1 MIDDDDVTIQV
12 CIIKSGWKRR
22 KKMDKHIINDIL
34 TILRKG
40 GIKQLPENDGND
52 ESRNISNLLSIVESW
67 LGVSTG
73 DGSDVGD
80 DNDMDMM
87 EDAAPFDA
95 DFYRSLEDFLIKV
108 WNLEETSHHD
118 QPLFGRVE
126 NNDEENIETV
136 SLYSISSIRVTRFMR
151 FWMELNVAGRGSM
164 DDMAVDADADADK
177 NDHDDSEINNRYE
190 RRNMLSFQLLKNSS
204 FDVKAIS
211 ASDSDVKFKF
221 YPLIQA
227 LYHHI
232 EQLPYLQSQI
242 YLYTQSLSRVPIG
255 DSSNFNRPGLG
266 LANPQSRL
274 AQLQRSQKVKAKLE
288 QEFEDH
294 IVDLEKI
301 IGEWYATGSVDIRR
315 QCRAQLG
322 SVWSIFE
329 ARSSGGGGSISGV
342 GIRTENTT
350 SSGIA
355 MTLRVL
361 HRILLGITHRKPDN
375 QISLCKSH
383 EHLLFH
389 HLIPLHRPN
398 TMVLWRDQTSLMELY
413 HEPLVQCIATL
424 LKKKP
429 EWTGKVI
436 EGLLENDIWNKGAG
450 NTPKLVLILHEID
463 TYIGCLP
470 GELNDMKGTE
480 LGDSFAVLLRTLGPC
495 MASENSRLAQIALP
509 FVKNKK
515 FVRLIETNLGISLDI
530 LLPFLL
536 RKEPSWNPTVKKM
549 TYNVLKMLQ
558 DFDPERF
565 STVGNSCLT
574 NGRQHKLSVSSS
586 VQNSSNST
594 TTQKKHFVKN
604 TTRNDPSL
612 PTDCTIKA
620 ALGTWTPSSIDG
632 RSGIV
637 MPPPSNRP
645 REASVGKGVAPWA
658 MTGSKGANNGSR
670 RKNPPLG
677 VTGVAPWAMK
687 NNKPPSSDSIKS
699 NDALTGVTDVRSI
712 GSEGTE
718 SKPCPVL
725 AYMKKIKPPK
735 EEEGVSSW
743 SKDQMAE
750 SPTLLPTLKFH
761 DLVFGHDLGE
771 GSFGSVRYARL
782 IDRTRTRSHWS
793 EYAVKV
799 ISTEKIKEMGYE
811 ASVQRELAVLRMLSH
826 PGISRLISSFRFQ
839 EGVYLVLEYASGG
852 DLHTMLRNNG
862 SLDHD
867 STRFVIGEVTS
878 AIASIHELGLGY
890 FDLKPGKIQI
900 SRGKKRQKERKS
912 YSLLI
917 FNTCYIPFRLL
928 FSFV

>member
-1 MIDDDDVTIQV
+1 
-12 CIIKSGWKRR
+12 
-22 KKMDKHIINDIL
+22 MDKHIINDIL
-34 TILRKG
+34 IILRKG
-40 GIKQLPENDGND
+40 GIKQLPENDGN
-52 ESRNISNLLSIVESW
+52 ESRNISKLLSIVESW
-67 LGVSTG
+67 LGVLTV
-73 DGSDVGD
+73 DGSDD
-80 DNDMDMM
+80 NNDNDNGMVMM
-87 EDAAPFDA
+87 EDAAPFDD

-108 WNLEETSHHD
+108 WNPEETPH
-118 QPLFGRVE
+118 QPLFGRLE
-126 NNDEENIETV
+126 NNDEENVETV
-136 SLYSISSIRVTRFMR
+136 SLYSINSIRVTRFVR

-164 DDMAVDADADADK
+164 DNMVTDADDQD
-177 NDHDDSEINNRYE
+177 DHDDSVINNQYE
-190 RRNMLSFQLLKNSS
+190 RRKMFSFQLLKNSS
-204 FDVKAIS
+204 FEVKAIS
-211 ASDSDVKFKF
+211 ASNSDIKFKF
-221 YPLIQA
+221 SPLIRA

-242 YLYTQSLSRVPIG
+242 YLYTQSLSRVQSG
-255 DSSNFNRPGLG
+255 DSSNLNRPGLG

-274 AQLQRSQKVKAKLE
+274 AQLQRSQQVKENLE
-288 QEFEDH
+288 KEFDDH

-301 IGEWYATGSVDIRR
+301 MGEWYTLGSVDIRR

-329 ARSSGGGGSISGV
+329 ARSSGGSISGAGV
-342 GIRTENTT
+342 RTENTT

-355 MTLRVL
+355 MTLRFL
-361 HRILLGITHRKPDN
+361 HRILLGITQSKPDN

-398 TMVLWRDQTSLMELY
+398 TMVLWRDQSSLMELY

-450 NTPKLVLILHEID
+450 NTPKLVLLLHEID

-470 GELNDMKGTE
+470 GELKDTKGAE
-480 LGDSFAVLLRTLGPC
+480 LGDSFAVLLRTLGSC
-495 MASENSRLAQIALP
+495 MASENSRLAQRALP
-509 FVKNKK
+509 FVKNKT
-515 FVRLIETNLGISLDI
+515 FVRLIETNLGLSVDI

-549 TYNVLKMLQ
+549 TYNVLKTLQ

-565 STVGNSCLT
+565 LTVGNSCLT
-574 NGRQHKLSVSSS
+574 NGRQHKPSVSSS
-586 VQNSSNST
+586 VQNSSNSST
-594 TTQKKHFVKN
+594 KQKKRFVKN

-658 MTGSKGANNGSR
+658 NNVSG

-687 NNKPPSSDSIKS
+687 NNKPPSSNRIKS
-699 NDALTGVTDVRSI
+699 NDALTGVTEVQSI
-712 GSEGTE
+712 ESEDTE
-718 SKPCPVL
+718 SKLCPVL
-725 AYMKKIKPPK
+725 AYMKKLKPPK
-735 EEEGVSSW
+735 EEEGISSW

-782 IDRTRTRSHWS
+782 IDRTTTRSHWS

-826 PGISRLISSFRFQ
+826 PCISRLISSFRFHD
-839 EGVYLVLEYASGG
+839 GVYLVLEYASGG

-890 FDLKPGKIQI
+890 FDLKPGKTQI
-900 SRGKKRQKERKS
+900 SRSKKARKKK
-912 YSLLI
+912 LLVANI
-917 FNTCYIPFRLL
+917 
-928 FSFV
+928 

>member
-1 MIDDDDVTIQV
+1 
-12 CIIKSGWKRR
+12 
-22 KKMDKHIINDIL
+22 MDKHIINDIL
-34 TILRKG
+34 IILRKG
-40 GIKQLPENDGND
+40 GIKQLPENDGN
-52 ESRNISNLLSIVESW
+52 ESRNISKLLSIVESW
-67 LGVSTG
+67 LGVLTV
-73 DGSDVGD
+73 DGSDD
-80 DNDMDMM
+80 NNDNDNGMVMM
-87 EDAAPFDA
+87 EDAAPFDD

-108 WNLEETSHHD
+108 WNPEETPH
-118 QPLFGRVE
+118 QPLFGRLE
-126 NNDEENIETV
+126 NNDEENVETV
-136 SLYSISSIRVTRFMR
+136 SLYSINSIRVTRFVR

-164 DDMAVDADADADK
+164 DNMVTDADDQD
-177 NDHDDSEINNRYE
+177 DHDDSVINNQYE
-190 RRNMLSFQLLKNSS
+190 RRKMFSFQLLKNSS
-204 FDVKAIS
+204 FEVKAIS
-211 ASDSDVKFKF
+211 ASNSDIKFKF
-221 YPLIQA
+221 SPLIRA

-242 YLYTQSLSRVPIG
+242 YLYTQSLSRVQSG
-255 DSSNFNRPGLG
+255 DSSNLNRPGLG

-274 AQLQRSQKVKAKLE
+274 AQQQRSQQVKENLE
-288 QEFEDH
+288 KEFDDH

-301 IGEWYATGSVDIRR
+301 MGEWYTLGSVDIRR

-329 ARSSGGGGSISGV
+329 ARSSGGSISGAGV
-342 GIRTENTT
+342 RTENTT

-355 MTLRVL
+355 MTLRFL
-361 HRILLGITHRKPDN
+361 HRILLGITQSKPDN

-398 TMVLWRDQTSLMELY
+398 TMVLWRDQSSLMELY

-450 NTPKLVLILHEID
+450 NTPKLVLLLHEID

-470 GELNDMKGTE
+470 GELKDTKGAE
-480 LGDSFAVLLRTLGPC
+480 LGDSFAVLLRTLGSC
-495 MASENSRLAQIALP
+495 MASENSRLAQRALP
-509 FVKNKK
+509 FVKNKT
-515 FVRLIETNLGISLDI
+515 FVRLIETNLGLSVDI

-549 TYNVLKMLQ
+549 TYNVLKTLQ

-565 STVGNSCLT
+565 LTVGNSCLT
-574 NGRQHKLSVSSS
+574 NGRQHKPSVSSS
-586 VQNSSNST
+586 VQNSSNSST
-594 TTQKKHFVKN
+594 KQKKRFVKN

-658 MTGSKGANNGSR
+658 NNVSG

-687 NNKPPSSDSIKS
+687 NNKPPSSNRIKS
-699 NDALTGVTDVRSI
+699 NDALTGVTEVQSI
-712 GSEGTE
+712 ESEDTE
-718 SKPCPVL
+718 SKLCPVL
-725 AYMKKIKPPK
+725 AYMKKLKPPK
-735 EEEGVSSW
+735 EEEGISSW

-782 IDRTRTRSHWS
+782 IDRTTTRSHWS

-826 PGISRLISSFRFQ
+826 PCISRLISSFRFHD
-839 EGVYLVLEYASGG
+839 GVYLVLEYASGG

-890 FDLKPGKIQI
+890 FDLKPGKTQI
-900 SRGKKRQKERKS
+900 SRSKKARKKK
-912 YSLLI
+912 LLVANI
-917 FNTCYIPFRLL
+917 
-928 FSFV
+928 

>member
-1 MIDDDDVTIQV
+1 
-12 CIIKSGWKRR
+12 
-22 KKMDKHIINDIL
+22 MDKHIINDIL
-34 TILRKG
+34 IILRKG
-40 GIKQLPENDGND
+40 GIKQLPENDGN
-52 ESRNISNLLSIVESW
+52 ESRNISKLLSIVESW
-67 LGVSTG
+67 LGVLTV
-73 DGSDVGD
+73 DGSDD
-80 DNDMDMM
+80 NNDNDNGMIMM
-87 EDAAPFDA
+87 EDVAPFDD

-108 WNLEETSHHD
+108 WNPEETPH
-118 QPLFGRVE
+118 QPLFGRLE
-126 NNDEENIETV
+126 NNDEENVETV
-136 SLYSISSIRVTRFMR
+136 SLYSINSIRVTRFVR

-164 DDMAVDADADADK
+164 DNMVTDADDQD
-177 NDHDDSEINNRYE
+177 DHDDSVINNQYE
-190 RRNMLSFQLLKNSS
+190 RRKMFSFQLLKNSS
-204 FDVKAIS
+204 FEVKAIS
-211 ASDSDVKFKF
+211 ASNSDIKFKF
-221 YPLIQA
+221 SPLIRA

-242 YLYTQSLSRVPIG
+242 YLYTQSLSRVQSG
-255 DSSNFNRPGLG
+255 DSSNLNRPGLG

-274 AQLQRSQKVKAKLE
+274 AQQQRSQQVKENLE
-288 QEFEDH
+288 KEFDDH

-301 IGEWYATGSVDIRR
+301 MGEWYTLGSVDIRR

-329 ARSSGGGGSISGV
+329 ARSSGGSISGAGV
-342 GIRTENTT
+342 RTENTT

-355 MTLRVL
+355 MTLRFL
-361 HRILLGITHRKPDN
+361 HRILLGITQSKPDN

-398 TMVLWRDQTSLMELY
+398 TMVLWRDQSSLMELY

-450 NTPKLVLILHEID
+450 NTPKLVLLLHEID

-470 GELNDMKGTE
+470 GELKDTKGAE
-480 LGDSFAVLLRTLGPC
+480 LGDSFAVLLRTLGSC
-495 MASENSRLAQIALP
+495 MASENSRLAQRALP
-509 FVKNKK
+509 FVKNKT
-515 FVRLIETNLGISLDI
+515 FVRLIETNLGLSVDI

-549 TYNVLKMLQ
+549 TYNVLKTLQ

-565 STVGNSCLT
+565 LTVGNSCLT
-574 NGRQHKLSVSSS
+574 NGRQHKPSVSSS
-586 VQNSSNST
+586 VQNSSNSST
-594 TTQKKHFVKN
+594 KQKKRFVKN

-658 MTGSKGANNGSR
+658 NNVSG

-687 NNKPPSSDSIKS
+687 NNKPPSSNRIKS
-699 NDALTGVTDVRSI
+699 NDALTGVTEVQSI
-712 GSEGTE
+712 ESEDTE
-718 SKPCPVL
+718 SKLCPVL
-725 AYMKKIKPPK
+725 AYMKKLKPPK
-735 EEEGVSSW
+735 EEEGISSW

-782 IDRTRTRSHWS
+782 IDRTTTRSHWS

-826 PGISRLISSFRFQ
+826 PCISRLISSFRFHD
-839 EGVYLVLEYASGG
+839 GVYLVLEYASGG

-890 FDLKPGKIQI
+890 FDLKPGKTQI
-900 SRGKKRQKERKS
+900 SRSKKARKKK
-912 YSLLI
+912 LLVANI
-917 FNTCYIPFRLL
+917 
-928 FSFV
+928 

>member
-1 MIDDDDVTIQV
+1 
-12 CIIKSGWKRR
+12 
-22 KKMDKHIINDIL
+22 MDKHIINDIL
-34 TILRKG
+34 IILRKG
-40 GIKQLPENDGND
+40 GIKQLPENDGN
-52 ESRNISNLLSIVESW
+52 ESRNISKLLSIVESW
-67 LGVSTG
+67 LGVLTV
-73 DGSDVGD
+73 DGSDD
-80 DNDMDMM
+80 NNDNDNGMVMM
-87 EDAAPFDA
+87 EDAAPFDD

-108 WNLEETSHHD
+108 WNPEETPH
-118 QPLFGRVE
+118 QPLFGRLE
-126 NNDEENIETV
+126 NNDEENVETV
-136 SLYSISSIRVTRFMR
+136 SLYSINSIRVTRFVR

-164 DDMAVDADADADK
+164 DNMVTDADDQD
-177 NDHDDSEINNRYE
+177 DHDDSVINNQYE
-190 RRNMLSFQLLKNSS
+190 RRKMFSFQLLKNSS
-204 FDVKAIS
+204 FEVKAIS
-211 ASDSDVKFKF
+211 ASNSDIKFKF
-221 YPLIQA
+221 SPLIRA

-242 YLYTQSLSRVPIG
+242 YLYTQSLSRVQSG
-255 DSSNFNRPGLG
+255 DSSNLNRPGLG

-274 AQLQRSQKVKAKLE
+274 AQLQRSQQVKENLE
-288 QEFEDH
+288 KEFDDH

-301 IGEWYATGSVDIRR
+301 MGEWYTLGSVDIRR

-329 ARSSGGGGSISGV
+329 ARSSGGSISGAGV
-342 GIRTENTT
+342 RTENTT

-355 MTLRVL
+355 MTLRFL
-361 HRILLGITHRKPDN
+361 HRILLGITQSKPDN

-398 TMVLWRDQTSLMELY
+398 TMVLWRDQSSLMELY

-450 NTPKLVLILHEID
+450 NTPKLVLLLHEID

-470 GELNDMKGTE
+470 GELKDTKGAE
-480 LGDSFAVLLRTLGPC
+480 LGDSFAVLLRTLGSC
-495 MASENSRLAQIALP
+495 MASENSRLAQRALP
-509 FVKNKK
+509 FVKNKT
-515 FVRLIETNLGISLDI
+515 FVRLIETNLGLSVDI

-549 TYNVLKMLQ
+549 TYNVLKTLQ

-565 STVGNSCLT
+565 LTVGNSCLT
-574 NGRQHKLSVSSS
+574 NGRQHKPSVSSS
-586 VQNSSNST
+586 VQNSSNSST
-594 TTQKKHFVKN
+594 KQRKRFVKN

-658 MTGSKGANNGSR
+658 NNVSG

-687 NNKPPSSDSIKS
+687 NNKPPSSNRIKS
-699 NDALTGVTDVRSI
+699 NDALTGVTEVQSI
-712 GSEGTE
+712 ESEDTE
-718 SKPCPVL
+718 SKLCPVL
-725 AYMKKIKPPK
+725 AYMKKLKPPK
-735 EEEGVSSW
+735 EEEGISSW

-782 IDRTRTRSHWS
+782 IDRTTTRSHWS

-826 PGISRLISSFRFQ
+826 PCISRLISSFRFHD
-839 EGVYLVLEYASGG
+839 GVYLVLEYASGG

-890 FDLKPGKIQI
+890 FDLKPGKTQI
-900 SRGKKRQKERKS
+900 SRSKKARKKK
-912 YSLLI
+912 LLVANI
-917 FNTCYIPFRLL
+917 
-928 FSFV
+928 

>member
-1 MIDDDDVTIQV
+1 
-12 CIIKSGWKRR
+12 
-22 KKMDKHIINDIL
+22 MDKHIINDIL
-34 TILRKG
+34 IILRKG
-40 GIKQLPENDGND
+40 GIKQLPENDGN
-52 ESRNISNLLSIVESW
+52 ESRNISKLLSIVESW
-67 LGVSTG
+67 LGVLTV
-73 DGSDVGD
+73 DGSDD
-80 DNDMDMM
+80 NNDNDNGMVMM
-87 EDAAPFDA
+87 EDAAPFDD

-108 WNLEETSHHD
+108 WNPEETPH
-118 QPLFGRVE
+118 QPLFGRLE
-126 NNDEENIETV
+126 NNDEENVETV
-136 SLYSISSIRVTRFMR
+136 SLYSINSIRVTRFVR

-164 DDMAVDADADADK
+164 DNMVTDADDQD
-177 NDHDDSEINNRYE
+177 DHDDSVINNQYE
-190 RRNMLSFQLLKNSS
+190 RRKMFSFQLLKNSS
-204 FDVKAIS
+204 FEVKAIS
-211 ASDSDVKFKF
+211 ASNSDIKFKF
-221 YPLIQA
+221 SPLIRA

-242 YLYTQSLSRVPIG
+242 YLYTQSLSRVQSG
-255 DSSNFNRPGLG
+255 DSSNLNRPGLG

-274 AQLQRSQKVKAKLE
+274 AQQQRSQQVKENLE
-288 QEFEDH
+288 KEFDDH

-301 IGEWYATGSVDIRR
+301 MGEWYTLGSVDIRR

-329 ARSSGGGGSISGV
+329 ARSSGGSISGAGV
-342 GIRTENTT
+342 RTENTT

-355 MTLRVL
+355 MTLRFL
-361 HRILLGITHRKPDN
+361 HRILLGITQSKPDN

-398 TMVLWRDQTSLMELY
+398 TMVLWRDQSSLMELY

-450 NTPKLVLILHEID
+450 NTPKLVLLLHEID

-470 GELNDMKGTE
+470 GELKDTKGAE
-480 LGDSFAVLLRTLGPC
+480 LGDSFAVLLRTLGSC
-495 MASENSRLAQIALP
+495 MASENSRLAQRALP
-509 FVKNKK
+509 FVKNKT
-515 FVRLIETNLGISLDI
+515 FVRLIETNLGLSVDI

-549 TYNVLKMLQ
+549 TYNALKTLQ

-565 STVGNSCLT
+565 LTVGNSCLT
-574 NGRQHKLSVSSS
+574 NGRQHKPSVSSS
-586 VQNSSNST
+586 VQNSSNSST
-594 TTQKKHFVKN
+594 KQKKRFVKN

-658 MTGSKGANNGSR
+658 NNVSG

-687 NNKPPSSDSIKS
+687 NNKPPSSNRIKS
-699 NDALTGVTDVRSI
+699 NDALTGVTEVQSI
-712 GSEGTE
+712 ESEDTE
-718 SKPCPVL
+718 SKLCPVL
-725 AYMKKIKPPK
+725 AYMKKLKPPK
-735 EEEGVSSW
+735 EEEGISSW

-782 IDRTRTRSHWS
+782 IDRTTTRSHWS

-826 PGISRLISSFRFQ
+826 PCISRLISSFRFHD
-839 EGVYLVLEYASGG
+839 GVYLVLEYASGG

-890 FDLKPGKIQI
+890 FDLKPGKTQI
-900 SRGKKRQKERKS
+900 SRSKKARKKK
-912 YSLLI
+912 LLVANI
-917 FNTCYIPFRLL
+917 
-928 FSFV
+928 